1 MAHIQLADT
10 SCIILTVIYMGKSD
24 FDSHDFYDTIRKN
37 IKKYRSAKGMTAAAL
52 SEKAGLG
59 HDYLR
64 QIESE
69 QDRHHVSLISLYKI
83 SLALE
88 VTIDQLIRPD

>member
-1 MAHIQLADT
+1 
-10 SCIILTVIYMGKSD
+10 MGSD
-24 FDSHDFYDTIRKN
+24 FNNEMFFDTIRKN
-37 IKKYRSAKGMTAAAL
+37 IKKYRAQQGLTAAQL

-69 QDRHHVSLISLYKI
+69 KDRHHVSLVSLYKI
-83 SLALE
+83 SKALGISMD
-88 VTIDQLIRPD
+88 TLIKG

>member
-1 MAHIQLADT
+1 
-10 SCIILTVIYMGKSD
+10 MGRSD
-24 FDSHDFYDTIRKN
+24 FNKEIFFDTIRKN
-37 IKKYRSAKGMTAAAL
+37 IKKYRAQRGLTAAQL

-69 QDRHHVSLISLYKI
+69 RDRHHVSLVSLYKI
-83 SLALE
+83 SLALG
-88 VTIDQLIRPD
+88 VSMDDLTAQQDYK

>member
-1 MAHIQLADT
+1 
-10 SCIILTVIYMGKSD
+10 MGYD
-24 FDSHDFYDTIRKN
+24 FNNEMFFDTIRKN
-37 IKKYRSAKGMTAAAL
+37 IKKYRAQQGLTAAQL

-69 QDRHHVSLISLYKI
+69 KDRHHVSLVSLYKI
-83 SLALE
+83 SKALGISMD
-88 VTIDQLIRPD
+88 TLIKG

>member
-1 MAHIQLADT
+1 
-10 SCIILTVIYMGKSD
+10 MGSD
-24 FDSHDFYDTIRKN
+24 FNNEMFFDTIRKN
-37 IKKYRSAKGMTAAAL
+37 IKKYRAQQGLTAAQL

-69 QDRHHVSLISLYKI
+69 KDRHHVSLVSLYKI
-83 SLALE
+83 AKALGISMD
-88 VTIDQLIRPD
+88 TLIKG

>member
-1 MAHIQLADT
+1 
-10 SCIILTVIYMGKSD
+10 MGSD
-24 FDSHDFYDTIRKN
+24 FNNEMLFDTIRKN
-37 IKKYRSAKGMTAAAL
+37 IKKYRAQQGLTAAQL

-69 QDRHHVSLISLYKI
+69 KDRHHVSLVSLYKI
-83 SLALE
+83 SKALGISMD
-88 VTIDQLIRPD
+88 TLIKG